1 MDGKEES
8 IVQIAQE
15 EIKDAGEDAKEV
27 TAASLRFPKIKI
39 GEREIP
45 LAYTL
50 RAQIAIDEELEMTWD
65 ELRENI
71 NQLKGNRNTK
81 KMITAI
87 RILGNAGLQRAGKEP
102 DLTDEWL
109 LDHIRPK
116 DMLAYKVAMLQT
128 LFAGQ
133 FMETDR
139 SDEGEVD
146 LGLIEIRKK
155 NASTE

>member
-1 MDGKEES
+1 MDGKEEN
-8 IVQIAQE
+8 ITQIAQE
-15 EIKDAGEDAKEV
+15 EMKSNGEEGTEV
-27 TAASLRFPKIKI
+27 KAASLKFPKIKV
-39 GEREIP
+39 GGREIP

-50 RAQIAIDEELEMTWD
+50 RAQIAIDEDLDMTWD
-65 ELRENI
+65 ELKENI

-81 KMITAI
+81 KMISAL

-109 LDHIRPK
+109 LDHVRPR

-133 FMETDR
+133 FMETDN

-146 LGLIEIRKK
+146 LGLLEIRKK
-155 NASTE
+155 NGSTE